1 MISRMYNLLMRH
13 TALLDSSL
21 KMTHEMF
28 QATCR
33 GDINLVNF
41 EADNRE
47 RVMKILEKFQSEIE
61 NMLATLKP
69 DEITQDIV
77 EIIKAWQVDV
87 NNWAIELD
95 AIDVKSSEVLEA
107 QKLETTKEIAT
118 IFTSRQQFKGYNLN
132 NTKK

>member
-1 MISRMYNLLMRH
+1 MRH

-21 KMTHEMF
+21 KMTHNMF
-28 QATCR
+28 VATSR

-47 RVMKILEKFQSEIE
+47 RVINILEKFQTEIE
-61 NMLATLKP
+61 NMLATLKA
-69 DEITQDIV
+69 EEVSQEIV

-87 NNWAIELD
+87 NNWATEVD
-95 AIDVKSSEVLEA
+95 AIDAKSFEVLEA

>member
-1 MISRMYNLLMRH
+1 
-13 TALLDSSL
+13 
-21 KMTHEMF
+21 MF
-28 QATCR
+28 QATSR

-47 RVMKILEKFQSEIE
+47 KVISILGKFQSEIE
-61 NMLATLKP
+61 DMLATLKA
-69 DEITQDIV
+69 DEITQEIV

-87 NNWAIELD
+87 NSWAAEVD
-95 AIDVKSSEVLEA
+95 AIDAKSFEVLEA

>member
-1 MISRMYNLLMRH
+1 MISRIYNLLMRH

-21 KMTHEMF
+21 KMTHAMF
-28 QATCR
+28 QATTR

-41 EADNRE
+41 EAENRE
-47 RVMKILEKFQSEIE
+47 RVIKILEKFQTEIE
-61 NMLATLKP
+61 CMLATLKA
-69 DEITQDIV
+69 DEVTQDIV
-77 EIIKAWQVDV
+77 DIIKAWQIDL
-87 NNWAIELD
+87 NNWATEVD
-95 AIDVKSSEVLEA
+95 AIDVKSFEVLEV